1 MGQPEGGRIGSKDC
15 QGSHER
21 IVPEGEAGQ
30 GSEVRGDR
38 GKKAHPEDEEDC
50 RRRVTWRVKR
60 GESTCTIKMI
70 LDGKQVALTTGT
82 DIETAKEKLFRGYFH
97 LPYKRPR
104 S

>member
-1 MGQPEGGRIGSKDC
+1 
-15 QGSHER
+15 
-21 IVPEGEAGQ
+21 
-30 GSEVRGDR
+30 
-38 GKKAHPEDEEDC
+38 
-50 RRRVTWRVKR
+50 
-60 GESTCTIKMI
+60 MI